1 MTTDYKNKTP
11 FLLGLLFLA
20 LATTHEIEHI
30 AEAFEIED
38 EAFEIEDEAF
48 EINCDYCEESQSQD
62 LVNSET
68 NITFIDFYIE
78 DSKLVSLTD
87 QSLSKNY
94 HQRAPPKI

>member
-38 EAFEIEDEAF
+38 ETF

-62 LVNSET
+62 LVNSKK
-68 NITFIDFYIE
+68 NITFINFDIV
-78 DSKLVSLTD
+78 DSKFISLND
-87 QSLSKNY
+87 QSKSRNY

>member
-1 MTTDYKNKTP
+1 MVQYVSNMITDFKNKTP

-20 LATTHEIEHI
+20 FATAHEVEHI
-30 AEAFEIED
+30 SEAFEVGGGG
-38 EAFEIEDEAF
+38 FEVSGDQ
-48 EINCDYCEESQSQD
+48 YEESQSQD

-68 NITFIDFYIE
+68 NIAFIDFDIE

>member
-1 MTTDYKNKTP
+1 MITDLKNKTP
-11 FLLGLLFLA
+11 FLLGLAFLA
-20 LATTHEIEHI
+20 LATTHEVEHI

-38 EAFEIEDEAF
+38 EAFEVT
-48 EINCDYCEESQSQD
+48 CDYCEENQTQD
-62 LVNSET
+62 LVNSKT
-68 NITFIDFYIE
+68 NITFIDFDIE

>member
-38 EAFEIEDEAF
+38 ETF

-68 NITFIDFYIE
+68 NITFIDFDIIRF
-78 DSKLVSLTD
+78 KAFF
-87 QSLSKNY
+87 SKN
-94 HQRAPPKI
+94 HSGTIVRKIT

>member
-1 MTTDYKNKTP
+1 MTTDLKNKTP

-20 LATTHEIEHI
+20 LVTTHEIEHI
-30 AEAFEIED
+30 A
-38 EAFEIEDEAF
+38 EAF

-62 LVNSET
+62 LVNSKT
-68 NITFIDFYIE
+68 NITFIDFDIE

>member
-38 EAFEIEDEAF
+38 ETF

-62 LVNSET
+62 LVNSKT
-68 NITFIDFYIE
+68 NITFIDFDIE
-78 DSKLVSLTD
+78 DSKLVVLLISHYL
-87 QSLSKNY
+87 
-94 HQRAPPKI
+94 KIIIRELRQKFNFLIF